1 MKPGQLSGSDVSHI
15 IEQEHSEAH
24 YQKQQ
29 SVKMGRNQRWRQ
41 NFCEVVKSGVGL
53 SSFVFKQSNS
63 D

>member
-29 SVKMGRNQRWRQ
+29 SVKMGRTRDGDKT
-41 NFCEVVKSGVGL
+41 FVKL
-53 SSFVFKQSNS
+53 SHKIKMCINKEI
-63 D
+63 